1 MIIVVNPSG
10 APGQSFKGLAAY
22 CSHDAGTSDSSERV
36 AWTATRNIEAEPEQA
51 WKVMSATANMADA
64 LKAEAGVQS
73 GRKTKLG
80 PVMHL
85 VVSFVDG
92 EPTDQTSVE
101 RQIDS
106 MLGKLGVDPSEM
118 RSKNKPKRRQF
129 ANEHQ
134 VQMWAHED
142 TDSFHVHL
150 SINTVHPEH
159 GIRLPSSNNYRKLQR
174 WALAYSKAHG
184 TDHHTPAREENV
196 QARRQGEYVKHPD
209 RPHRKAFE
217 QQRSLNASLGSEE
230 RAKLILKEQKAK
242 DRAVYEAGRA
252 LKQTLAVER
261 QGIEARYLKAI
272 AQSARLRRRDDNRA
286 KADIRE
292 QFRPVWRELADKQVR
307 EAEIFET
314 LERSLFGRTKNIL
327 KAVRETGLD
336 KDSNLARAFR
346 VISSSDNRRDRLE
359 RSQERERGAVQAQV
373 DQALADSVRSSRAMD
388 EERCSDA
395 RAEFKSD
402 MEGVRVK
409 REQALSDHGA
419 AWRQRNLER
428 RAVLN
433 AASSSAGDAA
443 SVKNAFSEAKS
454 TRTGAEAEVDSII
467 EEFGLD
473 FERAANEPSVDVED
487 AQLPRGK
494 QKQ

>member
-10 APGQSFKGLAAY
+10 APGHSFKGLAAY
-22 CSHDAGTSDSSERV
+22 CSHDAATSDSSERV
-36 AWTATRNIEAEPEQA
+36 AWTSTRNIEVEPEQA
-51 WKVMSATANMADA
+51 WRVMSATANMADT
-64 LKAEAGVQS
+64 LKAEAGVQA

-92 EPTDQTSVE
+92 EPTDQKSVE

-129 ANEHQ
+129 ASEHQ

-142 TDSFHVHL
+142 TGSFHVHL

-217 QQRSLNASLGSEE
+217 EQRLLTSSLGSEE
-230 RAKLILKEQKAK
+230 RAKVILKEQKAK
-242 DRAVYEAGRA
+242 DRAVYETGRA
-252 LKQTLAVER
+252 LKQSLASER
-261 QGIEARYLKAI
+261 QDIEVRYLKAI

-292 QFRPVWRELADKQVR
+292 QFRPVWRELADKQVH
-307 EAEIFET
+307 ETEIFET
-314 LERSLFGRTKNIL
+314 LEKTLFGRTKNIL
-327 KAVRETGLD
+327 KAVQETGLD

-346 VISSSDNRRDRLE
+346 VISSSDSRRDRLE
-359 RSQERERGAVQAQV
+359 RSQARERGAVQAQV

-388 EERCSDA
+388 EERCSDS
-395 RAEFKSD
+395 RTEFRFA
-402 MEGVRVK
+402 MEAFRSR
-409 REQALSDHGA
+409 REKALSDHGA

-428 RAVLN
+428 RAVLK
-433 AASSSAGDAA
+433 AANSIAGEVSS
-443 SVKNAFSEAKS
+443 VRLAFNDVKS
-454 TRTGAEAEVDSII
+454 TRASYEAEVHSII
-467 EEFGLD
+467 EEFGLEFD
-473 FERAANEPSVDVED
+473 RAATEPSVDADD
-487 AQLPRGK
+487 AHSPRGK

>member
-22 CSHDAGTSDSSERV
+22 CSHDAGTSESSERV

-51 WKVMSATANMADA
+51 WKVMSATASMADA

-92 EPTDQTSVE
+92 EPTDQKSVE

-142 TDSFHVHL
+142 TESFHVHL

-174 WALAYSKAHG
+174 WALAFSKAHG

-217 QQRSLNASLGSEE
+217 EQRSLRASLGSEE
-230 RAKLILKEQKAK
+230 RAKVILTEQKAK

-252 LKQTLAVER
+252 LKQSLAVER
-261 QGIEARYLKAI
+261 QEIEARYLKAI

-286 KADIRE
+286 KANIRE
-292 QFRPVWRELADKQVR
+292 QFRPVWRDLADKQVH
-307 EAEIFET
+307 ETEIFET
-314 LERSLFGRTKNIL
+314 LEKTLFGRTKNIL

-336 KDSNLARAFR
+336 KDSNLARAVR
-346 VISSSDNRRDRLE
+346 VISSSDSRRDRLE
-359 RSQERERGAVQAQV
+359 RSQARERGAVQARV

-388 EERCSDA
+388 EERSSDA
-395 RAEFKSD
+395 RTGFKSN
-402 MEGVRVK
+402 MEAFRA
-409 REQALSDHGA
+409 RRAQALSEHGQ
-419 AWRQRNLER
+419 AWRKRNVER
-428 RAVLN
+428 RVVLN
-433 AASSSAGDAA
+433 RARADAA
-443 SVKNAFSEAKS
+443 TASTARPAFDDVAP
-454 TRTGAEAEVDSII
+454 GQPGLDDEVDFII

-473 FERAANEPSVDVED
+473 FEQAASEPAVDVND
-487 AQLPRGK
+487 AQSPRGK